1 MPQSGTFQNLFGF
14 SFSTKRYK
22 CNYKGIEYNSVPSS
36 RIKQSPQ
43 AIIMDFEPAYS
54 RYPLATVNQR
64 LGALIVD
71 FLSCWFIS
79 ELTVS
84 ILSIAPDNPLHLF
97 IFISTWF
104 VFRVFIAARAQG
116 QSFGRWLI
124 SIRVIDAEYG
134 KTAGLGAFMKREIF
148 VFICAI
154 FLIKTIAS
162 TLIVFA
168 WIPFVADAAF
178 AIVDNEKR
186 QAFHDRISGT
196 ISIQTRKGFAIDEK
210 LGKLFNRA
218 GQQATKLYQSRQGQD
233 FYEDEYSAP
242 RPKPKRRPRTKSRP
256 PQDFNFD
263 RGFDQGFDQD
273 SEFDRDPY
281 AEPLDP
287 PKNAYKGDANGFDD
301 WDKDDYRDD
310 LGDRPN
316 SYGNNYEKPYEKPYE
331 DEPPVRRSA
340 RRPRRR

>member
-1 MPQSGTFQNLFGF
+1 
-14 SFSTKRYK
+14 
-22 CNYKGIEYNSVPSS
+22 
-36 RIKQSPQ
+36 
-43 AIIMDFEPAYS
+43 MDFEPAYS

-84 ILSIAPDNPLHLF
+84 ILSIDPANPLHLF

-116 QSFGRWLI
+116 QSFGRWLM
-124 SIRVIDAEYG
+124 SIRVIDAEFG

-148 VFICAI
+148 VFVCAI
-154 FLIKTIAS
+154 FLIKTITS

-210 LGKLFNRA
+210 LGKLFNQA
-218 GQQATKLYQSRQGQD
+218 GQQATKLYQSRQERD
-233 FYEDEYSAP
+233 LYEDEYSAP
-242 RPKPKRRPRTKSRP
+242 RQKTKRRPRTKSRP

-263 RGFDQGFDQD
+263 RDSDFDRSYQD
-273 SEFDRDPY
+273 SYQDNYNDPY

-287 PKNAYKGDANGFDD
+287 PKNAYKGDVDGFDN
-301 WDKDDYRDD
+301 WDKDDLRDD
-310 LGDRPN
+310 RGDRPK
-316 SYGNNYEKPYEKPYE
+316 SYD
-331 DEPPVRRSA
+331 DEPPIKRSA

>member
-1 MPQSGTFQNLFGF
+1 
-14 SFSTKRYK
+14 
-22 CNYKGIEYNSVPSS
+22 
-36 RIKQSPQ
+36 
-43 AIIMDFEPAYS
+43 MDFEPAYS

-84 ILSIAPDNPLHLF
+84 ILSIDPANPLHLF

-154 FLIKTIAS
+154 FLINTITS

-186 QAFHDRISGT
+186 QAFHDRVSST
-196 ISIQTRKGFAIDEK
+196 ISIQSRKGFAIDEK
-210 LGKLFNRA
+210 LGKLFNQA
-218 GQQATKLYQSRQGQD
+218 GQQATKLYQSRSDNPPNNRQD
-233 FYEDEYSAP
+233 NRRNSNFYEDEYDAP
-242 RPKPKRRPRTKSRP
+242 RARPKRRPRSKTRA
-256 PQDFNFD
+256 PQDFYGESD
-263 RGFDQGFDQD
+263 R
-273 SEFDRDPY
+273 EYDRD
-281 AEPLDP
+281 
-287 PKNAYKGDANGFDD
+287 FDN
-301 WDKDDYRDD
+301 
-310 LGDRPN
+310 N
-316 SYGNNYEKPYEKPYE
+316 SYGDSGESAYTKSAYRGDIDSSSDWNDFSNDDQDIYPSKPYE
-331 DEPPVRRSA
+331 DEPPIKRSA

>member
-1 MPQSGTFQNLFGF
+1 
-14 SFSTKRYK
+14 
-22 CNYKGIEYNSVPSS
+22 
-36 RIKQSPQ
+36 
-43 AIIMDFEPAYS
+43 MDFEPAYS

-84 ILSIAPDNPLHLF
+84 ILSIDPANPLHLF

-124 SIRVIDAEYG
+124 SIRVIDGEYG
-134 KTAGLGAFMKREIF
+134 KTAGFGAFMKREIF

-154 FLIKTIAS
+154 FLIKTITS

-210 LGKLFNRA
+210 LGKLFNQA
-218 GQQATKLYQSRQGQD
+218 GQQATKLYQSRQVRD
-233 FYEDEYSAP
+233 LYEDEYSAP

-263 RGFDQGFDQD
+263 RE
-273 SEFDRDPY
+273 SEFDRSYQDRSYQDSYNDPY

-287 PKNAYKGDANGFDD
+287 PRNVYKGDVNGFDD
-301 WDKDDYRDD
+301 WNQDDRDD
-310 LGDRPN
+310 FSDRPK
-316 SYGNNYEKPYEKPYE
+316 SYDNNYEKPYE
-331 DEPPVRRSA
+331 DEPPIKRSA

>member
-1 MPQSGTFQNLFGF
+1 
-14 SFSTKRYK
+14 
-22 CNYKGIEYNSVPSS
+22 
-36 RIKQSPQ
+36 
-43 AIIMDFEPAYS
+43 MDFEPAYS

-84 ILSIAPDNPLHLF
+84 ILSIDPANPLHLF

-148 VFICAI
+148 VFVCAI
-154 FLIKTIAS
+154 FLIKTITS

-178 AIVDNEKR
+178 AIVDSEKR

-210 LGKLFNRA
+210 LGKLFNQA
-218 GQQATKLYQSRQGQD
+218 GEQATKLYQSRQERD
-233 FYEDEYSAP
+233 FDEDVYGAP
-242 RPKPKRRPRTKSRP
+242 RPKPTKPKRRPRTKSRP
-256 PQDFNFD
+256 PQDLNFD
-263 RGFDQGFDQD
+263 RD
-273 SEFDRDPY
+273 SDFDRAYQNSYQDNYADPY

-287 PKNAYKGDANGFDD
+287 PKNVYKGDVDGFDD

-310 LGDRPN
+310 FGDRPK
-316 SYGNNYEKPYEKPYE
+316 SYGNTYEKPYE
-331 DEPPVRRSA
+331 DEPPIRRSA

>member
-1 MPQSGTFQNLFGF
+1 
-14 SFSTKRYK
+14 
-22 CNYKGIEYNSVPSS
+22 
-36 RIKQSPQ
+36 
-43 AIIMDFEPAYS
+43 
-54 RYPLATVNQR
+54 
-64 LGALIVD
+64 
-71 FLSCWFIS
+71 
-79 ELTVS
+79 
-84 ILSIAPDNPLHLF
+84 
-97 IFISTWF
+97 
-104 VFRVFIAARAQG
+104 VFIAARAQG

-148 VFICAI
+148 VFICSI
-154 FLIKTIAS
+154 FLIKTITS

-210 LGKLFNRA
+210 LGKLFNQA
-218 GQQATKLYQSRQGQD
+218 GQQATKLYQSRQD
-233 FYEDEYSAP
+233 RDLYEDEYSAP

-263 RGFDQGFDQD
+263 R
-273 SEFDRDPY
+273 SPDRYTDPY

-287 PKNAYKGDANGFDD
+287 PRNVYKGDVDSFDN
-301 WDKDDYRDD
+301 WDKDDSRDD
-310 LGDRPN
+310 FGDRPK
-316 SYGNNYEKPYEKPYE
+316 SYGSNYDKPYEKPYE
-331 DEPPVRRSA
+331 DEPPIKRSA

>member
-1 MPQSGTFQNLFGF
+1 
-14 SFSTKRYK
+14 
-22 CNYKGIEYNSVPSS
+22 
-36 RIKQSPQ
+36 
-43 AIIMDFEPAYS
+43 MDFEPAYS

-84 ILSIAPDNPLHLF
+84 ILSIDPANPLHLF

-134 KTAGLGAFMKREIF
+134 KTAGLGAFIKREIF
-148 VFICAI
+148 VFVCSI
-154 FLIKTIAS
+154 FLIKTITS
-162 TLIVFA
+162 TFIVFA
-168 WIPFVADAAF
+168 WIPFAADAAF

-218 GQQATKLYQSRQGQD
+218 GQQATKLYQSRQERNL
-233 FYEDEYSAP
+233 YEDEYSAP

-263 RGFDQGFDQD
+263 SDFGRE
-273 SEFDRDPY
+273 STYDRPFNDPY

-287 PKNAYKGDANGFDD
+287 PRNSSRNVYKGDIDGFED
-301 WDKDDYRDD
+301 WDKNDYQDDF
-310 LGDRPN
+310 GDRPK
-316 SYGNNYEKPYEKPYE
+316 SYDKPYE
-331 DEPPVRRSA
+331 DEPPIKRSA

>member
-1 MPQSGTFQNLFGF
+1 MS
-14 SFSTKRYK
+14 
-22 CNYKGIEYNSVPSS
+22 YKGIEYNSVPSS
-36 RIKQSPQ
+36 RIKQLQQ
-43 AIIMDFEPAYS
+43 AITMDFEPAYS

-84 ILSIAPDNPLHLF
+84 ILSIDPANPLHLF

-104 VFRVFIAARAQG
+104 VFRVFISARAQG

-148 VFICAI
+148 VFICSI
-154 FLIKTIAS
+154 FLIKTITT

-218 GQQATKLYQSRQGQD
+218 GQQATKLYQSRQERD
-233 FYEDEYSAP
+233 LYEDEYSAP

-263 RGFDQGFDQD
+263 RE
-273 SEFDRDPY
+273 SNFDRSYQDDPY

-287 PKNAYKGDANGFDD
+287 PKNSYKGDVDGFDN

-310 LGDRPN
+310 FGDRSD
-316 SYGNNYEKPYEKPYE
+316 SYQEPYQ
-331 DEPPVRRSA
+331 DEPPIKRSA

>member
-1 MPQSGTFQNLFGF
+1 
-14 SFSTKRYK
+14 
-22 CNYKGIEYNSVPSS
+22 
-36 RIKQSPQ
+36 
-43 AIIMDFEPAYS
+43 MDFEPAYS

-84 ILSIAPDNPLHLF
+84 ILSIDPANPLHLF

-134 KTAGLGAFMKREIF
+134 KTAGLAAFMKREIF
-148 VFICAI
+148 VFICSI
-154 FLIKTIAS
+154 FLIKTITS

-186 QAFHDRISGT
+186 QAFHDRISST

-210 LGKLFNRA
+210 LGKLFNQA
-218 GQQATKLYQSRQGQD
+218 GQQATKLYQSRQD
-233 FYEDEYSAP
+233 RDLYEDEYSAP

-263 RGFDQGFDQD
+263 RD
-273 SEFDRDPY
+273 SDFERSPDRYTDPY

-287 PKNAYKGDANGFDD
+287 PRNVYKGDVDNFDN
-301 WDKDDYRDD
+301 WDKDDSRDD
-310 LGDRPN
+310 FGDRPK
-316 SYGNNYEKPYEKPYE
+316 SYGSNYDKPYEKPYE
-331 DEPPVRRSA
+331 DEPPIKRSA

>member
-1 MPQSGTFQNLFGF
+1 
-14 SFSTKRYK
+14 
-22 CNYKGIEYNSVPSS
+22 
-36 RIKQSPQ
+36 
-43 AIIMDFEPAYS
+43 MDFEPAYS

-84 ILSIAPDNPLHLF
+84 ILSIDPTNPLHLF

-116 QSFGRWLI
+116 QSFGRWLM

-148 VFICAI
+148 VFICSI
-154 FLIKTIAS
+154 FLIKTITS

-186 QAFHDRISGT
+186 QAFHDRISST

-210 LGKLFNRA
+210 LGKLFNQA
-218 GQQATKLYQSRQGQD
+218 GQQATKIYQSRQERNL
-233 FYEDEYSAP
+233 YEDEYSAP

-256 PQDFNFD
+256 PQDFNFGSNFESEYD
-263 RGFDQGFDQD
+263 RPDT
-273 SEFDRDPY
+273 DPY

-287 PKNAYKGDANGFDD
+287 PRSAYKGDVNNFDD
-301 WDKDDYRDD
+301 WKNDDF
-310 LGDRPN
+310 GDRPD
-316 SYGNNYEKPYEKPYE
+316 SYREPYQ
-331 DEPPVRRSA
+331 DEPPIKRSA
-340 RRPRRR
+340 RRPRRK

>member
-1 MPQSGTFQNLFGF
+1 
-14 SFSTKRYK
+14 
-22 CNYKGIEYNSVPSS
+22 
-36 RIKQSPQ
+36 
-43 AIIMDFEPAYS
+43 MDFEPAYS

-84 ILSIAPDNPLHLF
+84 ILSIDPANPLHLF

-148 VFICAI
+148 VFVCAI
-154 FLIKTIAS
+154 FLIKTITS

-178 AIVDNEKR
+178 AI
-186 QAFHDRISGT
+186 
-196 ISIQTRKGFAIDEK
+196 DEK
-210 LGKLFNRA
+210 LGKLFNQA
-218 GQQATKLYQSRQGQD
+218 GEQATKLYQSRQERD
-233 FYEDEYSAP
+233 FDEDVYGAP
-242 RPKPKRRPRTKSRP
+242 RPKPTKPKRRPRTKSRP

-263 RGFDQGFDQD
+263 RD
-273 SEFDRDPY
+273 SDFDRAYQNSYQDNYADPY
-281 AEPLDP
+281 VEPLDP
-287 PKNAYKGDANGFDD
+287 PKNVYKGDVDGFDD

-310 LGDRPN
+310 FGDRPK
-316 SYGNNYEKPYEKPYE
+316 SYGNTYEKPYE
-331 DEPPVRRSA
+331 DEPPIRRSA

>member
-1 MPQSGTFQNLFGF
+1 
-14 SFSTKRYK
+14 
-22 CNYKGIEYNSVPSS
+22 
-36 RIKQSPQ
+36 
-43 AIIMDFEPAYS
+43 MDFEPAYS

-84 ILSIAPDNPLHLF
+84 ILSIDPANPLHLF

-154 FLIKTIAS
+154 FLIKTISS

-210 LGKLFNRA
+210 LGNLFNRA
-218 GQQATKLYQSRQGQD
+218 GQQATKLYQSRQDRD
-233 FYEDEYSAP
+233 FYEDGYSAA

-256 PQDFNFD
+256 PQDFNFE
-263 RGFDQGFDQD
+263 RK
-273 SEFDRDPY
+273 SEYEQPYNDPY
-281 AEPLDP
+281 AQPLDP
-287 PKNAYKGDANGFDD
+287 PRNAYKGDVDGFDN
-301 WDKDDYRDD
+301 WDKNDSRDEF
-310 LGDRPN
+310 GDRPKP
-316 SYGNNYEKPYEKPYE
+316 YGNTYEKPYE
-331 DEPPVRRSA
+331 DEPPIKRSA
-340 RRPRRR
+340 RRPRKR